1 MTPSCDPVSEITII
15 GFVTDVF
22 SVMQVNFAVPKAR
35 RNGTPD
41 KLGKPNIALAALE
54 TGRICERGI
63 TGWRRLEPSELSA
76 FVIRNISFS
85 KADCPL
91 VQAKYWS

>member
-41 KLGKPNIALAALE
+41 KLNIEFAVLE
-54 TGRICERGI
+54 TGRICERGNP
-63 TGWRRLEPSELSA
+63 GWRRLEPSELSV

>member
-22 SVMQVNFAVPKAR
+22 SVMQVNFAVPKVR

-41 KLGKPNIALAALE
+41 KLNIEFAVLE
-54 TGRICERGI
+54 TGRICERGNP
-63 TGWRRLEPSELSA
+63 GWRRFEPSELSV

>member
-41 KLGKPNIALAALE
+41 KLNIEFAVLE
-54 TGRICERGI
+54 IGRICERGNP
-63 TGWRRLEPSELSA
+63 GWRRLEPSELSA